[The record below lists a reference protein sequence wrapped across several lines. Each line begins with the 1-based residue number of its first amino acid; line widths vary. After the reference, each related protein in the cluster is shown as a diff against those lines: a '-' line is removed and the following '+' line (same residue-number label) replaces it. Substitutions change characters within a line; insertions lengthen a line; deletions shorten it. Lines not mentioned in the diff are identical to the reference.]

1 MIEELRT
8 YINNIFES
16 APKTRAVYELKEELI
31 ANSTERY
38 LDLIEEKIPEKEAL
52 DIVIN
57 SIGDIDELFMDAG
70 TKVQAVPQDHDTLK
84 KTALYKSLA
93 IGMYIIGFGVMIT
106 LSEFTP
112 YGDLGFILMILI
124 AAIATCI
131 LVYVSMA
138 YPNYKKRD
146 ETVVE
151 EFKEW
156 NSSQK
161 RNKSIRES
169 VNVIIWMITLILYFV
184 ISFTTMAWYITWITF
199 LIGVCAQAIVNLLF
213 QLHDYK

>member
-1 MIEELRT
+1 MIDELRT
-8 YINNIFES
+8 YIDKIFES
-16 APKTRAVYELKEELI
+16 APKTRAAYELKEELV

-38 LDLIEEKIPEKEAL
+38 LDLVEEKIPEKEAL

-57 SIGDIDELFMDAG
+57 SIGDINELFPDVD
-70 TKVQAVPQDHDTLK
+70 TKKQVLSSAHENLK

-93 IGMYIIGFGVMIT
+93 IGMYIIGFCVMVAV
-106 LSEFTP
+106 SEFTP
-112 YGDLGFILMILI
+112 YESLGFILMILI

-138 YPNYKKRD
+138 YPNYKKKD

-161 RNKSIRES
+161 RNKSIRGS
-169 VNVIIWMITLILYFV
+169 VNTIVWMITLILYFV
-184 ISFTTMAWYITWITF
+184 ISFTTMAWQITWITF
-199 LIGVCAQAIVNLLF
+199 LIGGCAQAIVNLLF
-213 QLHDYK
+213 QLYDYK